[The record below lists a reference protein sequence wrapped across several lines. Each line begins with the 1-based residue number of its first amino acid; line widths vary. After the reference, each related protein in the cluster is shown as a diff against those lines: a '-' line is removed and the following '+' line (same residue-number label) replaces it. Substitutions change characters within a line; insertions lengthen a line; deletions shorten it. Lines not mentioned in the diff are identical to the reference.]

1 LTVPAGGAGEGKE
14 ARKEGEVP
22 LQEGGELRG
31 KSSDG
36 GIREGVAN
44 KFQLDFRG
52 FDITEV
58 GIGVNVII
66 SSF

>member
-1 LTVPAGGAGEGKE
+1 
-14 ARKEGEVP
+14 VP

-31 KSSDG
+31 ISSDG

-58 GIGVNVII
+58 GIGVDVII